1 MAELTEDKT
10 QKSILIFFFF
20 VLVIYLI
27 SLLSSLLI
35 PLVLAFLCASLF
47 QPFALYLK
55 RKKFPGWLILPVIA
69 IVTLLILF
77 LIFQIAWQTG
87 QEISSQQSYLLER
100 LNIKLDSVFAW
111 IDSITQKYFKTSF
124 NFEFITSQ
132 LNPGTIS
139 SLVGRTAS
147 TIGDFTGSFFIFVLY
162 YVALLASMPRYKA
175 FLEYVSGNNI
185 NSRFVRN
192 YESIQ
197 QSIISYMKI
206 KTAVSLV
213 TGLLTSVVCLI
224 FGIKF
229 AFFWGLL
236 AFILNFIP
244 TIGSIIAVVPPFL
257 MAVIQFDSAKIM
269 ILLLVCL
276 VAVQNVM
283 GNVVEPIIMGNRL
296 RLNTLTVI
304 FGLVFW
310 GYIWGIWGM
319 FLSVPLLVLFKIIM
333 EQIPELSMVSRLMGT
348 TQSLSK

>member
-1 MAELTEDKT
+1 MTEILEDKT
-10 QKSILIFFFF
+10 TKSISIFFFF
-20 VLVIYLI
+20 ALIIYLI

-55 RKKFPGWLILPVIA
+55 RKKFPNWLILPITA

-87 QEISSQQSYLLER
+87 QEISSQQGYLLGR
-100 LNIKLDSVFAW
+100 LNLKLDSVFSW
-111 IDSITQKYFKTSF
+111 IDTITQKYFKTSF

-132 LNPGTIS
+132 LTPGTIS
-139 SLVGRTAS
+139 TFIGRAAS

-162 YVALLASMPRYKA
+162 YVALLASMPRYKS
-175 FLEYVSGNNI
+175 FLEYVSGNNM
-185 NSRFVRN
+185 NSRFVQN
-192 YESIQ
+192 YERVQ

-206 KTAVSLV
+206 KTAISII
-213 TGLLTSVVCLI
+213 TGLLTAVICMI

-269 ILLLVCL
+269 ILLIICL
-276 VAVQNVM
+276 IAIQNVM
-283 GNVVEPIIMGNRL
+283 GNVIEPIIMGNRL

-333 EQIPELSMVSRLMGT
+333 EQIPELSMISRLMGSS
-348 TQSLSK
+348 QSSAD